1 MTGLSRSQDD
11 FEQVLTAWLHDG
23 APPAVPDGLL
33 DGVLAKTASTA
44 RRPGWWTPG
53 GLADVLIRRRTVER
67 GLALAA
73 TIAALTLATVFI
85 VAVGSRPQVPLPP
98 GRPGWIVA
106 ARDGELQLIDATGT
120 VRHRLSTGSYFG
132 WGTWSRDGRRLAYVE
147 GDPARPV
154 LVIRDEALA
163 DVARI
168 DLPADTAP
176 ALNWSPDGTSIA
188 FGVESDRETRI
199 YVVPAR
205 DGARPVPI
213 TDPALQ
219 ALRPSWSPDGSL
231 IAFRGGVAID
241 QQALY
246 VMRADGTD
254 VRRLSQAARAVEP
267 WCGFPWT
274 TDGRAI
280 AFSTSYAGVYMV
292 NADGTG
298 ERSIIGGSIQAYCPS
313 ISPDGRRIS
322 VGVVTAT
329 GLRVQVVDLGTSK
342 VVTPPG
348 PLWDGW
354 PALWSPDGS
363 AIVSNARVFGDK
375 LNPRVLLGPDGRSP
389 STTLFRSDAIVVDW
403 QRLPP

>member
-1 MTGLSRSQDD
+1 MTGLSRSRDD
-11 FEQVLTAWLHDG
+11 FEQKLTAWLEDG

-33 DGVLAKTASTA
+33 EGVLAKTASTA
-44 RRPGWWTPG
+44 RRPGWWAPDG
-53 GLADVLIRRRTVER
+53 PADVLISRRIVER
-67 GLALAA
+67 SLALAA

-132 WGTWSRDGRRLAYVE
+132 WGSWSRDGRRLAYVE

-154 LVIRDEALA
+154 LVIRDEGLA

-168 DLPADTAP
+168 DLPADAGGV
-176 ALNWSPDGTSIA
+176 LSWSPDGTSIA

-213 TDPALQ
+213 TDPALL

-246 VMRADGTD
+246 VMRPDGSEAH
-254 VRRLSQAARAVEP
+254 RLSQAARAVEP
-267 WCGFPWT
+267 WCGFPWAP
-274 TDGRAI
+274 DGRAI
-280 AFSTSYAGVYMV
+280 VFSTSYAGVYMV

-298 ERSIIGGSIQAYCPS
+298 ERAIIGGSIQAYCPS

-322 VGVVTAT
+322 AGVVTAT
-329 GLRVQVVDLGTSK
+329 GQHIQVVDLQTLN

-348 PLWDGW
+348 PLWDAW

-363 AIVSNARVFGDK
+363 VIVSNGRLLGETQ
-375 LNPRVLLGPDGRSP
+375 NPRVLLDPDAVLP
-389 STTLFRSDAIVVDW
+389 STTLFSSDAIVVDW

>member
-11 FEQVLTAWLHDG
+11 FEQVLTAWLEDG
-23 APPAVPDGLL
+23 APPSVPDGLL

-44 RRPGWWTPG
+44 RRPGWWAPA

-120 VRHRLSTGSYFG
+120 VRHRLSTGSYMG
-132 WGTWSRDGRRLAYVE
+132 WGTWFQDGRRLAYVE

-154 LVIRDEALA
+154 LVIRDGALA

-168 DLPADTAP
+168 DLPAYAGPVLD
-176 ALNWSPDGTSIA
+176 WSPDGMSIA
-188 FGVESDRETRI
+188 FGVEADPGARI

-205 DGARPVPI
+205 DGARPVPL

-231 IAFRGGVAID
+231 IAFRGGVEID

-246 VMRADGTD
+246 VMRPDGSG

-267 WCGFPWT
+267 FCGFPWT
-274 TDGRAI
+274 PDGRAI

-292 NADGTG
+292 DADGSG
-298 ERSIIGGSIQAYCPS
+298 ERAIIGGSIQAYCPS

-322 VGVVTAT
+322 AGVVTPT
-329 GLRVQVVDLGTSK
+329 GQRVQVVDLRTLA

-363 AIVSNARVFGDK
+363 AIISNARVLGDE
-375 LNPRVLLGPDGRSP
+375 LNPRVLLDPDALSP
-389 STTLFRSDAIVVDW
+389 STTLFSSDAIVVDW